1 MFKMSSRRSYS
12 NINKTLNS
20 KFVSG
25 FSDAEACYLIS
36 VTRNSKGKWVVSA
49 KFQFCLHL
57 ADLPLLEGIQE
68 FFGGIGYIT
77 KYTQN
82 NKVFYVVTK
91 LSDLYNII
99 IPHFNKY
106 PLLIQKR
113 LDFIL

>member
-1 MFKMSSRRSYS
+1 MSSRRSYS

-57 ADLPLLEGIQE
+57 ADEGAARA
-68 FFGGIGYIT
+68 
-77 KYTQN
+77 
-82 NKVFYVVTK
+82 YVLRRGDKSRPRTK
-91 LSDLYNII
+91 LT
-99 IPHFNKY
+99 
-106 PLLIQKR
+106 
-113 LDFIL
+113 FIRGYSRVFWRYRIYY